1 MTFLYSDAEVHFAAY
16 SGSSPNT
23 TYKEPSKGYLFKLPL
38 NYGYLDHLFFNY
50 FKIFRDLT
58 GLAPLWLVFQQYFT
72 RNYLGLGLNRVRS
85 SLLSYS
91 QLILKCKVNEIF
103 HFTYIS

>member
-1 MTFLYSDAEVHFAAY
+1 MSVSITE
-16 SGSSPNT
+16 N
-23 TYKEPSKGYLFKLPL
+23 PL
-38 NYGYLDHLFFNY
+38 NYGYVDHSFFSV
-50 FKIFRDLT
+50 FKVSRGLT

-72 RNYLGLGLNRVRS
+72 RHALGLGLSRVRS
-85 SLLSYS
+85 SLLPYS